1 MKNYIV
7 KKAGGRGEGL
17 FASQDI
23 KDGEILFEVD
33 LSKQKS
39 YTSEE
44 IAKMPN
50 NNHADY
56 VGRGRYVISFH
67 PYSYMNHSC
76 NPNIVVKHESIAKS
90 TFIALRDIKKGE
102 ELTHDYGIG
111 AMDQFGKTLWT
122 MDCKCSS
129 KNCRKKI
136 PGDFFKQ
143 PIYLQRKYYKYL
155 PPAIKRKY
163 KDKFNKLM
171 TRRK

>member
-1 MKNYIV
+1 MKKHIV
-7 KKAGGRGEGL
+7 KKVGGKGKGL
-17 FASQDI
+17 FSYKDI
-23 KDGEILFEVD
+23 KEDEVLFKVD

-39 YTSEE
+39 YALEE
-44 IAKMPN
+44 IDKMSN

-76 NPNIVVKHESIAKS
+76 NPNIVVKHTSIAKS

-111 AMDQFGKTLWT
+111 AMDQIGKTLWIL
-122 MDCKCSS
+122 DCKCGSE
-129 KNCRKKI
+129 NCRKKI

-143 PIYLQRKYYKYL
+143 PIEIQRKYYQYL
-155 PPAIKRKY
+155 PPSIKRKY

-171 TRRK
+171 